1 MIGYSAVTKRYA
13 GWRPGR
19 GVTALE
25 DLTLEM
31 NRGEVFGIAGPNGA
45 GKSTMLSLALG
56 FLAPT
61 AGAVHLAGEAPR
73 RYVERV
79 GVAYLSELVAIPPA
93 WTAESALHR
102 YGVLA
107 GLSTADRKARVA
119 RAIEQLELGTH
130 AAKKIKQL
138 SKGTLQRLGLAQALL
153 SQSELVIFDEPT
165 HGLDPLWTQRFR
177 DIVRELRR
185 PDRLIVIASHNLDE
199 LERLADRVGILD
211 RGRLQRVA
219 GGEPSAA
226 AAAGPY
232 RLILSAPCP
241 GIPACF
247 ADAQRDAGARG
258 EEWIV
263 RGDLAQLNSGLARL
277 IREGGSV
284 LAFYPEQ
291 SRLETAFR
299 EAVRGAGGGA

>member
-1 MIGYSAVTKRYA
+1 LIAFSAVTKRYP
-13 GWRPGR
+13 GRRPGR

-31 NRGEVFGIAGPNGA
+31 ARGEVFGIAGPNGA

-61 AGAVHLAGEAPR
+61 AGGVHLAGERPR

-79 GVAYLSELVAIPPA
+79 GVAYLPELVAIPPA
-93 WTAESALHR
+93 WTTQTALHR
-102 YGVLA
+102 CGVLA
-107 GLSTADRKARVA
+107 GLSTEVRNARVA
-119 RAIEQLELGTH
+119 RAMEQLELGPH
-130 AAKKIKQL
+130 AGKKIKQL

-153 SQSELVIFDEPT
+153 SESDLVIFDEPT

-226 AAAGPY
+226 TAAGPY
-232 RLILSAPCP
+232 RLILAAPFAGLATCFP
-241 GIPACF
+241 GAE
-247 ADAQRDAGARG
+247 RDASARG

-263 RGDLAQLNSGLARL
+263 RGDLTQLNAGLGRL
-277 IREGGSV
+277 IQQGGSV

-299 EAVRGAGGGA
+299 EAVRGGGK